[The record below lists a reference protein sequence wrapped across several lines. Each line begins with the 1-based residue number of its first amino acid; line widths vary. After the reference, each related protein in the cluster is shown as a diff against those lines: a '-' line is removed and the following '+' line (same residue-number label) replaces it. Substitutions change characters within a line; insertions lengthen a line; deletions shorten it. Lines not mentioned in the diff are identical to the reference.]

1 MKPRVGSNKRN
12 IGNGIAKKC
21 LFLCCLGLTA
31 SLAIGLQLYLL
42 RFGIGTHGG
51 AIHSSPALSQ
61 SSNSVTNRSRDRE
74 TKATTKTFAN
84 ATATVA
90 YAISLI
96 KCSDKQT
103 TDAGLVDAALVLRHS
118 IHKIS
123 IRNHAESQSRYDY
136 RMYALVLKQAE
147 ACSHVLRTAGFE
159 IVLIDQQPVT
169 VDEIQGDH
177 LRNNIETEWCC
188 GSAEFIKLY
197 VYALP
202 EPLVVHVD
210 IDFAFFKPMDDL
222 FDAILYPKDS
232 VKGQLARSK
241 IPLERPDLSSSM
253 PDTIDAFITRDW
265 AQVIPGRK
273 ALYQAGFLVARRNP
287 DVLQQAIAIV
297 KEGNYKEGYD
307 LRNGWGG
314 AGYGAFVGG
323 KHVSLV

>member
-1 MKPRVGSNKRN
+1 MKPRIGSRPSGNSAKRS
-12 IGNGIAKKC
+12 
-21 LFLCCLGLTA
+21 LFLRCLGITA
-31 SLAIGLQLYLL
+31 FFAIGLQLYLL
-42 RFGIGTHGG
+42 FLGIGTHGG
-51 AIHSSPALSQ
+51 AIPPSPAQ
-61 SSNSVTNRSRDRE
+61 SKSSSSAANRRDRE
-74 TKATTKTFAN
+74 AKATSKAYTN

-103 TDAGLVDAALVLRHS
+103 TDAGLVDAALVLQHS
-118 IHKIS
+118 VHKIS

-136 RMYALVLKQAE
+136 RMYALVHKQAE
-147 ACSHVLRTAGFE
+147 ACSHVLRIAGFE
-159 IVLIDQQPVT
+159 IVLIDQQPVN
-169 VDEIQGDH
+169 VRDIEGDY

-197 VYALP
+197 AYTLP

-210 IDFAFFKPMDDL
+210 IDFAFLKPMDDL

-232 VKGQLARSK
+232 MKGQLARSK
-241 IPLERPDLSSSM
+241 IPLERPELSSSL

-287 DVLQQAIAIV
+287 DVLQEAIAIV
-297 KEGNYKEGYD
+297 KEGKYKEGYD
-307 LRNGWGG
+307 LRNGWGE

-323 KHVSLV
+323 KHVP